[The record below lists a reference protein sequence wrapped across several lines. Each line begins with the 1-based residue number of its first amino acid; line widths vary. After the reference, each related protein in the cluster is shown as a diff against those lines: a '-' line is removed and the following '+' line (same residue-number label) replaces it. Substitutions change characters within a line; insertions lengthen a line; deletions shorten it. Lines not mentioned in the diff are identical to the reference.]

1 MLDRKVIKL
10 SHQVDKLTEMVANM
24 VTNMGLEI
32 KPSLT
37 KSPGSGFTKVP
48 MDMVPDDAK
57 INKGEAENSPPK
69 PIFPQTAKVDKA
81 GAEDSPPKIIF
92 PRTVKVARFEIQ
104 FASPDQVPKEC
115 NSESPDMP
123 SSQIG
128 LTSPEQA
135 LAKSVL
141 EPSDTSS
148 SFTTSP
154 EEFEERNFA
163 SPDENSPPSL
173 QDHKAEESAPEL
185 SGESSSLSL
194 SSEEPELG
202 RPAEGGEV
210 SQQAKRLATHDAL
223 FAYFRRYLTNP
234 NHSRQITTQR
244 DEATHLMARSFKSA
258 VCSPSR
264 KAAIAR
270 SEFGESIPRS
280 EGSHY

>member
-57 INKGEAENSPPK
+57 INKGEVEN
-69 PIFPQTAKVDKA
+69 
-81 GAEDSPPKIIF
+81 SPPKIIF
-92 PRTVKVARFEIQ
+92 PRTAKVARFEIQ

-115 NSESPDMP
+115 NSEPPDMP

-173 QDHKAEESAPEL
+173 QDHKSEESAPEL
-185 SGESSSLSL
+185 SGESSSPSL

-244 DEATHLMARSFKSA
+244 DESTHLMARSFKSA

-264 KAAIAR
+264 KAAIVR